1 MSNFTEKRRFTR
13 IPFEAETRITDPASG
28 TAGSVQLLD
37 ISLKGALTSLP
48 PAMPLKIG
56 DNYMLELL
64 LAAGETE
71 FTLKM
76 EANLVHT
83 GEEYIG
89 FQYVHMDLDTATH
102 LHRLIELNLGDEK
115 LMERELA
122 ELAAYH
128 D

>member
-13 IPFEAETRITDPASG
+13 IPFEAETRISDPATG
-28 TAGSVQLLD
+28 AAASVQLLD
-37 ISLKGALTSLP
+37 ISLKGALTTLP
-48 PAMPLKIG
+48 PAMKVKIG
-56 DNYMLELL
+56 DNYVLELL
-64 LAAGETE
+64 LAASDTE
-71 FTLKM
+71 ITLKM
-76 EANLVHT
+76 EANLIHT

-89 FQYVHMDLDTATH
+89 FQYQHMDLDTATH

>member
-1 MSNFTEKRRFTR
+1 MSSFTEKRRFTR
-13 IPFEAETRITDPASG
+13 IPFEAETRITDPPTGATS
-28 TAGSVQLLD
+28 SVQLLD
-37 ISLKGALTSLP
+37 ISLKGALTTLP
-48 PAMPLKIG
+48 PAMQLKIG
-56 DNYMLELL
+56 GSYVLELL
-64 LAAGETE
+64 LAASDTE
-71 FTLKM
+71 ITLKM
-76 EANLVHT
+76 EAHLIHT

-89 FQYVHMDLDTATH
+89 FQYQHMDLDTATH